1 MLKFLPRLGPLLPIL
16 LLYACQ
22 QAPAATSDYAQ
33 LVTLAEQWRRF
44 AAPPISDCLPDY
56 SPATLSAKALLLA
69 KFRARLA
76 AIDSSAWSADQKVD
90 RRLIEA
96 EMNGLDFDLRVL
108 RPWARDPSFYA
119 TLWGEQSD
127 VPAHEGPGAAPV
139 IDLFKYDYPL
149 ATADQKELTCL
160 IGAVPALLAA
170 AKTDLKDGNARDLW
184 LYGGRAFKQQSAL
197 LAALAAGTL
206 DMRTLD
212 GTKRATLEGADPALL
227 QAVEKA
233 RQATD
238 AFAAWVAAEAP
249 GKTGSS
255 GVGKENYSWYQK
267 NVHLVPYDWQ
277 TQVTL
282 LERELERSH
291 AALALEEFH
300 NRALPPLTPADSW
313 SAFKTLAAAK
323 SKRIADF
330 LIESGI
336 AADRTIYRDAL
347 AAQQLDGYALPGQ
360 RNFFAETLAREP
372 LGLYSHEYHW
382 VELARLKNEPLPDAI
397 RRTIPLSNIFDTR
410 SEGLATAME
419 EILMQAGLYDDAPRG
434 REIVLTMLANRA
446 ARGLA
451 SLYVQA
457 NQIDLK
463 QAGQFHARWT
473 PRGWS
478 DPASDLVGFE
488 QLLYLRQ
495 PGYGTSYI
503 TGKLQFDRLIADAAQ
518 QAESRGAPFELAAF
532 FARFNQCGIMPF
544 ALIEQEMLAPPPR
557 LGEE

>member
-1 MLKFLPRLGPLLPIL
+1 MLKFIARLKLLLPIL
-16 LLYACQ
+16 VLCDW
-22 QAPAATSDYAQ
+22 QASGAATSDYAQ
-33 LVTLAEQWRRF
+33 LVGLAEQWRQF

-56 SPATLSAKALLLA
+56 SPAALSAKALLLA

-76 AIDSSAWSADQKVD
+76 AIDGSGWSVGEKVD

-96 EMNGLDFDLRVL
+96 EINGLDFDLRVL

-119 TLWGEQSD
+119 TIWGEQSD

-139 IDLFKYDYPL
+139 IDLFKYTYPL
-149 ATADQKELTCL
+149 ATADQRELTCL

-170 AKTDLKDGNARDLW
+170 AKTNLKDGNARDLW

-212 GTKRATLEGADPALL
+212 GTRHATLEGADPALL

-238 AFAAWVAAEAP
+238 AFGAWVDAEAA
-249 GKTGSS
+249 GKTGPS
-255 GVGKENYSWYQK
+255 GVGKEHYSWYQK
-267 NVHLVPYDWQ
+267 YVHLVPYDWQ
-277 TQVTL
+277 AQVTL
-282 LERELERSH
+282 MERELERSH
-291 AALALEEFH
+291 TALVLEEFR

-313 SAFKTLAAAK
+313 SVFKILAAAK

-330 LIESGI
+330 LIDSGI
-336 AADRTIYRDAL
+336 VADRNAYRDAL
-347 AAQQLDGYALPGQ
+347 AAQQLDGYALPGA

-382 VELARLKNEPLPDAI
+382 VELARLHYEPSGDEI

-457 NQIDLK
+457 NQIDLA
-463 QAGQFHARWT
+463 QAGQFHSRWT

-478 DPASDLVGFE
+478 DAASDLVGFE

-518 QAESRGAPFELAAF
+518 QAESRGEPFSLPGF
-532 FARFNQCGIMPF
+532 FARFNQSGILPF
-544 ALIEQEMLAPPPR
+544 ALIEQEMLAPKPR